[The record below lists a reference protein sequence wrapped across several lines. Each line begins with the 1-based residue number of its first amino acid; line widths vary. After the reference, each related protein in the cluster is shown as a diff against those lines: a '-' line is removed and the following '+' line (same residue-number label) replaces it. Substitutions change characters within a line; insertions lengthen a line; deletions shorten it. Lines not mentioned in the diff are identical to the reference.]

1 MKVLIKTVLFTE
13 VCWDFSDMMC
23 VWYCGSVGFALRVC
37 VWGVLSDSRS
47 HLGVKVSEW
56 LSVSLWPWLARFP
69 GCNPPLAVWLLG
81 GG

>member
-1 MKVLIKTVLFTE
+1 
-13 VCWDFSDMMC
+13 MC
-23 VWYCGSVGFALRVC
+23 GIVGLWGLLSVC
-37 VWGVLSDSRS
+37 VCGGVLSDSRS

-56 LSVSLWPWLARFP
+56 LSVSLWPWLAMFP

>member
-37 VWGVLSDSRS
+37 VGGVLSDSRS

-56 LSVSLWPWLARFP
+56 LSVSLWPWLAMFP